1 MLECPGCNRVFCTV
15 ILLRYNITGLNTWH
29 ADAGEL
35 SNAVQASGIIL
46 AGHGQAFIDVNLT
59 TRAGISTAALTLEGA
74 FCVHA
79 FPKMLTWVGT
89 CG

>member
-1 MLECPGCNRVFCTV
+1 MLECLGHNGVFYMV
-15 ILLRYNITGLNTWH
+15 LLLRYNITGVNTWH

-35 SNAVQASGIIL
+35 SDAVQASGIIL

-59 TRAGISTAALTLEGA
+59 TRASISPAALTLEGA
-74 FCVHA
+74 FCVHT
-79 FPKMLTWVGT
+79 FPEMLTWVGT